1 MLTGGPWWW
10 VASDI
15 LARVLAAAMSDFKD
29 GLNETESSGEQ
40 RLGLRPAAMGG
51 ESRFFFPSAVV
62 IILFY
67 APNFGKGQSCL
78 PAPLLSFF
86 RATVKRNS
94 WMWVSCYRLSLM
106 IIINDAVRGQ

>member
-1 MLTGGPWWW
+1 MVTGGPWWL

-15 LARVLAAAMSDFKD
+15 LALVLAAAMSDFKD

-51 ESRFFFPSAVV
+51 ESRFFFPSAAV

-67 APNFGKGQSCL
+67 APNFGNRQSCL
-78 PAPLLSFF
+78 PDSLLSFF
-86 RATVKRNS
+86 RALRKNNS
-94 WMWVSCYRLSLM
+94 WILMSCCRLSLVIESM
-106 IIINDAVRGQ
+106 VP